1 MHLNVGDEAPE
12 FHARDRMDRIWSLD
26 GSGTPLTL
34 LTFWKTSCSTCQ
46 ITFPYLERI
55 ALDYPKTVTVIGV
68 VQDAH
73 PDAGAEWAQKWGAS
87 FPIISDQAPY
97 PISMSYD
104 PAVTP
109 TLFLIDN
116 RRGRILSVYEACVK
130 ADLNALS
137 HTIASI
143 GKVSTTVVALDGDG
157 NPAWTP
163 G

>member
-1 MHLNVGDEAPE
+1 MHLNVGDKAPR
-12 FHARDRMDRIWSLD
+12 FTARDRMDRTWSLD

-46 ITFPYLERI
+46 MTFPYLERV
-55 ALDYPKTVTVIGV
+55 AQDYPKTVTVIGV
-68 VQDAH
+68 VQDAD
-73 PDAGAEWAQKWGAS
+73 PYAGAEWAHKWGAH
-87 FPIISDQAPY
+87 FPIISARSPF
-97 PISMSYD
+97 PISMAYD

-116 RRGRILSVYEACVK
+116 TQHRILSVYEALVK
-130 ADLNALS
+130 KDLNALS
-137 HTIASI
+137 HAIASI
-143 GKVSTTVVALDGDG
+143 GKVPATVVAPDRDG

>member
-1 MHLNVGDEAPE
+1 MHLNSGDEAPE
-12 FHARDRMDRIWSLD
+12 FVARDRMDKIWSLD
-26 GSGTPLTL
+26 GCQTPLTL

-55 ALDYPKTVTVIGV
+55 ALDYPQTVTIIGV
-68 VQDAH
+68 VQDAN
-73 PDAGAEWAQKWGAS
+73 PDVGAAWAEKWGAS
-87 FPIISDQAPY
+87 FPIISDQTPF
-97 PISMSYD
+97 PISMAYD

-116 RRGRILSVYEACVK
+116 AHHRILSVYEACVK

-137 HTIASI
+137 RTIASV
-143 GKVSTTVVALDGDG
+143 GKVPATVVAPDRDG